1 MSRQSRNAAS
11 YELVNWQ
18 HIFQQIDQDNDG
30 LILRSDLKKYLLKYP
45 LSDVQLPEYIVD
57 AILEHVDFNND
68 GFIDL
73 QEFYKLVNIQTDYVT
88 RRAIRR
94 ALVKGALSVAPRS
107 QVSHSDRIYIEQYL
121 CCPPPLIIPLLC
133 IAEIGVFV
141 YEALKTKSNL
151 GPYSP
156 VDLKSPLVFDPHK
169 RAEAWRFLTYML
181 VHAGYAHLISNVF
194 VSLLLGIPLEMVH
207 RWWRIFLLYMSGVI
221 FGSIVA
227 SIFSPHA
234 YLVGASGGCYALIA
248 AHLANIIINWKEMP
262 FNWLRLIAFTILV
275 GVDIGTFVYF
285 TVNKKDNS
293 ISYSAHVAGF
303 IAGLLV
309 GMVALRNLKEHK
321 WEIVLKWAG
330 FAIFLVMVILAIIIH
345 IFFPDV
351 VGLYT
356 NKSSVF
362 PDVNGAA
369 IISTA

>member
-1 MSRQSRNAAS
+1 MSRQSRNAAA

-18 HIFQQIDQDNDG
+18 HVFQQIDEDNDG

-45 LSDVQLPEYIVD
+45 LSDVTLPEDIVD
-57 AILEHVDFNND
+57 AILQHVDFNND

-73 QEFYKLVNIQTDYVT
+73 QEFYKLVNIQTDQIT

-94 ALVKGALSVAPRS
+94 ALVKTALSVAPRS
-107 QVSHSDRIYIEQYL
+107 QVSHSDRIYIEQYM
-121 CCPPPLIIPLLC
+121 CCPPPFIIPFLC
-133 IAEIGVFV
+133 AVEIGVFIYYAV
-141 YEALKTKSNL
+141 NSKSHL

-169 RAEAWRFLTYML
+169 RAEAWRFVTYML
-181 VHAGYAHLISNVF
+181 IHAGYAHLLSNVF

-207 RWWRIFLLYMSGVI
+207 RWWRIGLLYMSGVI

-227 SIFSPHA
+227 SLFSPHA

-275 GVDIGTFVYF
+275 GVDVGTFIYF
-285 TVNKKDNS
+285 TVNNKENS

-309 GMVALRNLKEHK
+309 GMVALRNLREHR
-321 WEIVLKWAG
+321 WEVILKWTGFGIFAVMVA
-330 FAIFLVMVILAIIIH
+330 FAIMVH
-345 IFFPDV
+345 IFFPELF
-351 VGLYT
+351 GLYT
-356 NKSSVF
+356 NPYTRF
-362 PDVNGAA
+362 PEIDGAS
-369 IISTA
+369 IITTA